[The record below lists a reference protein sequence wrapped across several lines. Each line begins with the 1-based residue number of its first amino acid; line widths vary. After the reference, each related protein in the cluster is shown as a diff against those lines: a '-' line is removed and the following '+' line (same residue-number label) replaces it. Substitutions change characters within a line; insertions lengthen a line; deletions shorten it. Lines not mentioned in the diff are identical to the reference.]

1 MEGTPR
7 HRGGPPAN
15 PFTPQ
20 DVEAGA
26 ATTPSAIPTPVKPAP
41 KPAAKPSNPLLPRA
55 LAAVAILV
63 LLAIPVA
70 VPLAVMRATGKT
82 GKQLTPLEAAIEGPP
97 VITVVTPPEE
107 ITKEEQAESFLKIS
121 NSTVSARGKL
131 PQCTSVRLLAQAAD
145 EQALPGGC
153 SLSGSAGRT
162 TPQASMHT
170 SWWRLPWCPS
180 ALRLSVSRGACPADP
195 ASSCA
200 AGSCPV
206 LGTCRQTPGAD

>member
-41 KPAAKPSNPLLPRA
+41 KPAAKPTNPLVPRA
-55 LAAVAILV
+55 IAAVAILV

-70 VPLAVMRATGKT
+70 VPLAVMRATGKS

-107 ITKEEQAESFLKIS
+107 TTPQEQKESFLKIS
-121 NSTVSARGKL
+121 NSTVSARGTS
-131 PQCTSVRLLAQAAD
+131 PQCASGCHGAQAAHG
-145 EQALPGGC
+145 QALCGVV
-153 SLSGSAGRT
+153 A
-162 TPQASMHT
+162 
-170 SWWRLPWCPS
+170 
-180 ALRLSVSRGACPADP
+180 V
-195 ASSCA
+195 
-200 AGSCPV
+200 
-206 LGTCRQTPGAD
+206 